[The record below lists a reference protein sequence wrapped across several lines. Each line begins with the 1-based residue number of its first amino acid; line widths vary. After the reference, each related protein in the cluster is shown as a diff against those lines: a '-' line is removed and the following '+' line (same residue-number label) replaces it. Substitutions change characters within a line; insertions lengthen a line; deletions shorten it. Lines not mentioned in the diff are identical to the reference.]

1 MSTEQILLYLI
12 ILIIVFLIGKKIYL
26 IRTIKQY
33 SPIELSNR
41 LKKDHT
47 LILLDVR
54 TPLER
59 KQDFIKG
66 SFHIPLYDINKDNKE
81 LLKFKDKEIVCY
93 CRTGSRSLK
102 AASKLNK
109 LGYNASNLSGGII
122 RWNLSKV
129 KK

>member
-1 MSTEQILLYLI
+1 MSIEQIFLYSI
-12 ILIIVFLIGKKIYL
+12 ILLIVYYIVKKVYL
-26 IRTIKQY
+26 YRSIKQY

-41 LKKDHT
+41 LKKDNT

-59 KQDFIKG
+59 KQDYIKG
-66 SFHIPLYDINKDNKE
+66 SFHIPLYELNKENKE

-93 CRTGSRSLK
+93 CRTGNRSLT
-102 AASKLNK
+102 AASKLKK
-109 LGYNASNLSGGII
+109 LGFNSANLSGGIL
-122 RWNLSKV
+122 RWNLAKV